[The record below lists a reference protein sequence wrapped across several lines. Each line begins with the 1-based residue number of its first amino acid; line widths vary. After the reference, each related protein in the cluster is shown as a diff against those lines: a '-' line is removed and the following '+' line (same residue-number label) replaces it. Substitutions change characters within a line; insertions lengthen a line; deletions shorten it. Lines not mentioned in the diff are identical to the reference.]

1 MKIRFWG
8 VRGSIA
14 TPVSAE
20 QIQSKIVAV
29 VSRISARDLES
40 ENARQNFI
48 ANLPEYLYGTIGG
61 NTACLEIENE
71 NGDHI
76 IIDAGTGIRMCGKQ
90 YAKKNN
96 QVFHLLF
103 SHFHWDHVQGLPF
116 FDPAYKSDTVF
127 HIYSNY
133 PDMRRFLEAQ
143 MEVPYFP
150 VRMNTFTKNIFWHDI
165 KDAVPFKIGGMQI
178 ITKLMFHPGDS
189 HSYLLIE
196 NGKRFIHAT
205 DVELRQVDFERTEEN
220 IAFFEN
226 TDVLVLD
233 AQYTVEETAQKEG
246 WGHSAFCYAIDFA
259 VFWNIK
265 HLYLFHH
272 EPMYDDKKIYAI
284 LKSAQWYSDYVC
296 GGKVTVHLAIEGQE
310 ICL

>member
-20 QIQSKIVAV
+20 QIQSKIVAA

-103 SHFHWDHVQGLPF
+103 SHFHWDHIQGLPF

-143 MEVPYFP
+143 MEPPYFP

-165 KDAVPFKIGGMQI
+165 TDTVPFKIGGMQI

-189 HSYLLIE
+189 HSYLLME

-205 DVELRQVDFERTEEN
+205 DVELRQIDFERTEEN

-226 TDVLVLD
+226 TELFVQH
-233 AQYTVEETAQKEG
+233 AQ
-246 WGHSAFCYAIDFA
+246 
-259 VFWNIK
+259 
-265 HLYLFHH
+265 
-272 EPMYDDKKIYAI
+272 
-284 LKSAQWYSDYVC
+284 
-296 GGKVTVHLAIEGQE
+296 
-310 ICL
+310 